1 MDNGDILSID
11 NEKNDLRLR
20 LQAETTLGDILNLH
34 MQLNDTCDKKA
45 NFIFG
50 LSGIILLISLTKLL
64 DFINLDIHIGIKI
77 GLVITIVTSLISAI
91 CSAYVIKPKIKNS
104 DRINLFYYGSFCDKL
119 TRYRYEEELQKI
131 IKNPEELIKQYS
143 NEIYDLGQEDLK
155 PRFEKLNTA
164 SRILI
169 SGLIIGTSTIFISI
183 ILLYI

>member
-45 NFIFG
+45 NFNLGF
-50 LSGIILLISLTKLL
+50 SGILLVILLTRLS
-64 DFINLDIHIGIKI
+64 DFIQSDISSYTRI
-77 GLVITIVTSLISAI
+77 LFLLTLFALLISAI
-91 CSAYVIKPKIKNS
+91 YSAAVILPKIKNS
-104 DRINLFYYGSFCDKL
+104 VRLNLFYYGSFCEITNDQ
-119 TRYRYEEELQKI
+119 YEEELKKI
-131 IKNPEELIKQYS
+131 VKNPEELIKQYS